1 MSSITEVNR
10 TIGVRLGSITERP
23 IDYGG
28 RMKFQLNSVNAWH
41 SQTLT
46 SISLFAGRQETP
58 GTFTFASLLKVSSPT
73 VP

>member
-10 TIGVRLGSITERP
+10 TIGVRLSSITESP
-23 IDYGG
+23 IHYVG
-28 RMKFQLNSVNAWH
+28 RMKFQLNSVKPWH

-46 SISLFAGRQETP
+46 SISLFAGRQETL
-58 GTFTFASLLKVSSPT
+58 GTFTFAILLKVSSPT